1 MAIARGWL
9 LLTPIIVIVR
19 AAVAPPTLAGTA
31 ADTWPPRSTSSGRPL
46 PPLLE
51 LFANGTQIA
60 LEIVVV
66 CVVRGRREEHESER
80 ATPFLEED
88 ECWFYARDE

>member
-1 MAIARGWL
+1 LIFPGTEYPEARKGDRR
-9 LLTPIIVIVR
+9 R
-19 AAVAPPTLAGTA
+19 ALICEYGTIWIPPVVFIFLVCV
-31 ADTWPPRSTSSGRPL
+31 
-46 PPLLE
+46 E
-51 LFANGTQIA
+51 F
-60 LEIVVV
+60 VVV